1 MAEYYQMLIDHFMT
15 NLNIDRDRNT
25 NDPEP
30 VVEPVAE
37 PVVEPVAE
45 PVVDPQKYNHENELY
60 LRGITRIDYST
71 MEEAIDEYNLEKF
84 MVLFDNGLDPNGYQD
99 ELATPLIYLLLIIS
113 NRNYHSNNVDILKYI
128 DFFDVLFESGADINK
143 HDGRGNIP
151 IVYIVFN
158 DTIPFEIFQLLL
170 YNPDLIL
177 NEEIV
182 QQMINHIDRTI
193 QETPIIYG
201 DVDFAVEKIRK
212 LKLKREEILK
222 ITGLPIAQQNLAT
235 MKGYEDQDSILSH
248 MNPDL
253 MENVSKHLSA
263 MKLSP
268 SVKKR
273 MREQRG
279 SGKRKSKR
287 SKKSSK
293 KRKTKKKSKKKK

>member
-1 MAEYYQMLIDHFMT
+1 MAEYYESLINHFMK
-15 NLNIDRDRNT
+15 NLNINRDRNT
-25 NDPEP
+25 SDPEP
-30 VVEPVAE
+30 VA
-37 PVVEPVAE
+37 EPVAE
-45 PVVDPQKYNHENELY
+45 PVVDPQKYNHEKELY
-60 LRGITRIDYST
+60 LSGYTRINYRA
-71 MEEAIDEYNLEKF
+71 MENAIDEYNLEKF

-113 NRNYHSNNVDILKYI
+113 NRNYHSNNVDVLKYI
-128 DFFDVLFESGADINK
+128 DFFDVLFEYGADINK
-143 HDGRGNIP
+143 SDGRGNIP

-193 QETPIIYG
+193 QETPNIYG
-201 DVDFAVEKIRK
+201 EVDFAVEKIRK

-273 MREQRG
+273 IREQQG

-287 SKKSSK
+287 SKKRSK

>member
-1 MAEYYQMLIDHFMT
+1 MAEYYESLINHFMK
-15 NLNIDRDRNT
+15 NINIDRDINT
-25 NDPEP
+25 SDP
-30 VVEPVAE
+30 
-37 PVVEPVAE
+37 EPVAE
-45 PVVDPQKYNHENELY
+45 PVVDPQKYNHEKELY
-60 LRGITRIDYST
+60 LSGYTRINYRA
-71 MEEAIDEYNLEKF
+71 MENAIDEYNLEKF

-113 NRNYHSNNVDILKYI
+113 NRNYYSNNVDILKYI

-143 HDGRGNIP
+143 SDGRGNIP

-177 NEEIV
+177 NEKIV
-182 QQMINHIDRTI
+182 QQMINHIDITI
-193 QETPIIYG
+193 QETPNIYG
-201 DVDFAVEKIRK
+201 DVDFSVEKIRK

-235 MKGYEDQDSILSH
+235 MKGYEDRDSILSH

-273 MREQRG
+273 IREQQG

-287 SKKSSK
+287 SKKRSK

>member
-1 MAEYYQMLIDHFMT
+1 MEYYESLIDHYMKH
-15 NLNIDRDRNT
+15 LNIDRDINT
-25 NDPEP
+25 ND
-30 VVEPVAE
+30 VEY
-37 PVVEPVAE
+37 VEPVAE
-45 PVVDPQKYNHENELY
+45 PVVDPQKYNHEKELY
-60 LRGITRIDYST
+60 LSGYTRINYRD
-71 MEEAIDEYNLEKF
+71 MENAIDEYNLEKF
-84 MVLFDNGLDPNGYQD
+84 MVLFDNGLDTNGYQD

-128 DFFDVLFESGADINK
+128 DFFDVLFEYGADINK
-143 HDGRGNIP
+143 SDGRGNIP
-151 IVYIVFN
+151 IVYTVFN

-182 QQMINHIDRTI
+182 EQMINHIDRTI
-193 QETPIIYG
+193 QETPNIYG
-201 DVDFAVEKIRK
+201 EVDFAVEKIRK

-273 MREQRG
+273 IREQQG

-287 SKKSSK
+287 SKKRSK
-293 KRKTKKKSKKKK
+293 KRKTNKKSKKKK

>member
-1 MAEYYQMLIDHFMT
+1 MTEYYESLIDNYMKH
-15 NLNIDRDRNT
+15 LNIDRDINT
-25 NDPEP
+25 SDQEP
-30 VVEPVAE
+30 VV
-37 PVVEPVAE
+37 E
-45 PVVDPQKYNHENELY
+45 PVVDPQKYNHEKELY
-60 LRGITRIDYST
+60 LSGYTRINYRA
-71 MEEAIDEYNLEKF
+71 MENAIDEYNLEKF
-84 MVLFDNGLDPNGYQD
+84 MVLFDNGLDPNGYQG

-113 NRNYHSNNVDILKYI
+113 NRNYYSNNVDILKYI

-143 HDGRGNIP
+143 SDGRGNIP
-151 IVYIVFN
+151 ILYIAFN

-182 QQMINHIDRTI
+182 QKMINHLDRTI
-193 QETPIIYG
+193 QMIPERLNISEATKKNKI
-201 DVDFAVEKIRK
+201 DV
-212 LKLKREEILK
+212 LKLKKSEIFK

-235 MKGYEDQDSILSH
+235 VKGYEDKNSILSH

-273 MREQRG
+273 IREQQG

-287 SKKSSK
+287 SKKRGKKRGK
-293 KRKTKKKSKKKK
+293 KRKTKKKSRGKKK

>member
-1 MAEYYQMLIDHFMT
+1 MEYYQSLIDYYIK
-15 NLNIDRDRNT
+15 NLNIDRDINT
-25 NDPEP
+25 SDP
-30 VVEPVAE
+30 
-37 PVVEPVAE
+37 EPVAE
-45 PVVDPQKYNHENELY
+45 PVVDPQKYNHEKELY
-60 LRGITRIDYST
+60 LSGYTRINYRA
-71 MEEAIDEYNLEKF
+71 MENAIDEYNLEKF

-113 NRNYHSNNVDILKYI
+113 NRNYYSNNVDVLKYI

-151 IVYIVFN
+151 IYTAN
-158 DTIPFEIFQLLL
+158 DSNGAIPLEIFQYLL

-177 NEEIV
+177 NEEII
-182 QQMINHIDRTI
+182 QKMIHSIDWNI
-193 QETPIIYG
+193 QNIPNLNIR
-201 DVDFAVEKIRK
+201 DVTKEDRIRILNSK
-212 LKLKREEILK
+212 KREILK
-222 ITGLPIAQQNLAT
+222 ITGLPIAQQKLAT

-273 MREQRG
+273 IDEQRG
-279 SGKRKSKR
+279 SGKRKSKS
-287 SKKSSK
+287 SKKRSK
-293 KRKTKKKSKKKK
+293 KRKTKKKFKKKK

>member
-1 MAEYYQMLIDHFMT
+1 MGEYYQMLIDHFMK
-15 NLNIDRDRNT
+15 NLNIDIDRNT
-25 NDPEP
+25 SDPEP
-30 VVEPVAE
+30 VV
-37 PVVEPVAE
+37 E
-45 PVVDPQKYNHENELY
+45 PVVDPQKYNHEKELY
-60 LRGITRIDYST
+60 LSGYTRINYRA
-71 MEEAIDEYNLEKF
+71 MENAIDEYNLEKF

-113 NRNYHSNNVDILKYI
+113 NRNYYSNNVDILKYI
-128 DFFDVLFESGADINK
+128 DFFDVLFEYGADINK
-143 HDGRGNIP
+143 SDGRGNIP

-193 QETPIIYG
+193 QETPNIYG
-201 DVDFAVEKIRK
+201 EVDFAVEKIRK

-273 MREQRG
+273 IREQQG

-287 SKKSSK
+287 SKKRSK